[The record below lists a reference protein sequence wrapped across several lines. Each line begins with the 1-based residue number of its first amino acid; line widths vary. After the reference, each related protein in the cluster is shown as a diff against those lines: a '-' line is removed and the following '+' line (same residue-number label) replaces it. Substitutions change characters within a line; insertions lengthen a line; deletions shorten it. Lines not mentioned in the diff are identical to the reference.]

1 MTLTRPLNVLPNFMA
16 QILQARVALERLST
30 FFSEEEVDSFVSS
43 LKQTPPT
50 VPSDS
55 VTIDLPTLGITG
67 RACFMWNSFERPKP
81 NPTITVAAPADS
93 GDETTDSP
101 IDEGRFELKDIDV
114 IFPPGKMTLVTGA
127 TASGKTALLMALLG
141 EMTPSPSSPPRAQVH
156 LPKYPYSPLDEHGL
170 RSTVSY
176 AAQTSWLEH
185 LSIRE
190 NILFGSPFEEER
202 YWKVVECCALGPDLA
217 MLEDG
222 DATEIG
228 ERGISLSGGQKARVA
243 LARAVYVRSRC
254 VLLDD
259 PLSAVDSHTARFLF
273 EQLFQGELLK
283 HRTVVRTLFRQ
294 VLCTFLNSFRSLLPT
309 TSSLSYLVHTTSST
323 WSTARLSLRERL
335 RISEQLGSSTVS
347 HL

>member
-1 MTLTRPLNVLPNFMA
+1 MA
-16 QILQARVALERLST
+16 QILQARVALERLSA
-30 FFSEEEVDSFVSS
+30 FFSEEEVESFVSS
-43 LKQTPPT
+43 LKQPHPT
-50 VPSDS
+50 APSES
-55 VTIDLPTLGITG
+55 ISIELPTLGITG
-67 RACFMWNSFERPKP
+67 GARFMWNSVEQPDP
-81 NPTITVAAPADS
+81 NPTITIVAPAGN
-93 GDETTDSP
+93 GDGTVESP
-101 IDEGRFELKDIDV
+101 VDERRFELKDIHI

-141 EMTPSPSSPPRAQVH
+141 EMTSSPSPPAQVH
-156 LPKYPYSPLDEHGL
+156 LPKLPYSALDDYGL

-176 AAQTSWLEH
+176 AAQTPWLEH

-202 YWKVVECCALGPDLA
+202 YWEVIECCALGPDLV

-243 LARAVYVRSRC
+243 LARAVYARSRC

-273 EQLFQGELLK
+273 ERLFQGELLK
-283 HRTVVRTLFRQ
+283 YRTVVRH
-294 VLCTFLNSFRSLLPT
+294 LL
-309 TSSLSYLVHTTSST
+309 HH
-323 WSTARLSLRERL
+323 
-335 RISEQLGSSTVS
+335 VS
-347 HL
+347 